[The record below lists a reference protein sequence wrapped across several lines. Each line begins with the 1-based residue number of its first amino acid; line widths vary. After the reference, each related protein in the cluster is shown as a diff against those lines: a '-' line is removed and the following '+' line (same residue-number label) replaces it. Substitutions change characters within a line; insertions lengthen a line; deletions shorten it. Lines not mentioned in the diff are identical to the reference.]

1 MTEPVGP
8 AEVAERVFRSD
19 VQGALPEWTV
29 HLGQARTTPEGHR
42 VIPVE
47 LQRGDDRRSVDAY
60 VWSESRLGQMDPET
74 SAAIAIASVGEKV
87 YKQQKPHR

>member
-8 AEVAERVFRSD
+8 EEVAERVFRSG
-19 VQGALPEWTV
+19 VQASLPEWTV

-47 LQRGDDRRSVDAY
+47 LQRGDDRRFVDAY
-60 VWSESRLGQMDPET
+60 VWGEPRVGQMDPET

-87 YKQQKPHR
+87 YKQQSPHH